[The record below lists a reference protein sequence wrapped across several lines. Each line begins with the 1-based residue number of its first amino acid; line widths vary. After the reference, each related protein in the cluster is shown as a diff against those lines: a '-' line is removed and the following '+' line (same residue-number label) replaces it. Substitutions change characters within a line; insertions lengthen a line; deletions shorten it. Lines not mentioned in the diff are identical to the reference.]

1 MIDPKQI
8 PLEPANELEGVMVQ
22 VAAGTR
28 EEADFFAR
36 LWESEVLVP
45 QEGEASDDLR
55 ELPAEPGAEVALPI
69 LRAHGRRTVPVYSSD
84 SQMLKRAPREWSSF
98 LRLGMP
104 ALQQMLAG
112 SDACLFIN
120 PRGDLSTMLDPLQI
134 AALPDHRPPADKV
147 SGDATVR
154 TLDPGEL
161 PQEVLAPVREFSVR
175 RPTIRA
181 AYAAELDER
190 LAVGLVLDPGA
201 SSAEMMAAADTELTR
216 PGIPSFGMMV
226 IDDAAPGRLGAKMLE
241 GRPIYER

>member
-8 PLEPANELEGVMVQ
+8 PLEPANELEGVMIQ

-36 LWESEVLVP
+36 LWESKLLVP
-45 QEGEASDDLR
+45 QEGEAGDELR
-55 ELPAEPGAEVALPI
+55 ELPAEPGAEVALPV
-69 LRAHGRRTVPVYSSD
+69 LRAHGRRTVPVYSSEN
-84 SQMLKRAPREWSSF
+84 QMLKRAPQEWSSF

-112 SDACLFIN
+112 SNTCLFIN
-120 PRGDLSTMLDPLQI
+120 PRGDLSTMLDPLQV
-134 AALPDHRPPADKV
+134 AALPDHRPPAEKV
-147 SGDATVR
+147 AGDATVR
-154 TLDPGEL
+154 AVDPGEL
-161 PQEVLAPVREFSVR
+161 PQELLAPVREFSAS

-181 AYAAELDER
+181 VYAAELDER
-190 LAVGLVLDPGA
+190 LAVGLVLDPGV
-201 SSAEMMAAADTELTR
+201 SSAEMIAAAETELTR

-226 IDDAAPGRLGAKMLE
+226 IDDTSPGRLGEKMLE

>member
-1 MIDPKQI
+1 
-8 PLEPANELEGVMVQ
+8 
-22 VAAGTR
+22 
-28 EEADFFAR
+28 
-36 LWESEVLVP
+36 
-45 QEGEASDDLR
+45 
-55 ELPAEPGAEVALPI
+55 
-69 LRAHGRRTVPVYSSD
+69 
-84 SQMLKRAPREWSSF
+84 MLKRAPREWSSF

-120 PRGDLSTMLDPLQI
+120 PRGDLSTMLDPVQV
-134 AALPDHRPPADKV
+134 AALPDHRPPADMV
-147 SGDATVR
+147 SGEATVR

-175 RPTIRA
+175 RPAIRA

-201 SSAEMMAAADTELTR
+201 SSAETMAAAGTELTR